1 MLLIPQNSTEV
12 SLGHN
17 IYIVVPKAAQLL
29 VSLYYHT
36 FKANYQPEICIGVT
50 LLNPAISKE
59 ACYASC
65 PMHTVHTWVSSFPS
79 PPRIVAM
86 GLHSRASF
94 SIFGHTMISYTAW
107 FWRRLPCSIDLVPY
121 GKCLKKVQ
129 KFGEQSVWPQNFMDF
144 VSMCMIHIVW
154 WTTSSSTTTESTKTT
169 LGNLWSRQCSNKSM
183 WQEASRSWFYVI
195 FECIT
200 KDCSKNKGLL
210 TCTLFYVQ
218 PFQQTVLALL
228 SLPFPHPFSDG
239 LAF

>member
-94 SIFGHTMISYTAW
+94 SIFGHTMN
-107 FWRRLPCSIDLVPY
+107 LLH
-121 GKCLKKVQ
+121 CLILK
-129 KFGEQSVWPQNFMDF
+129 
-144 VSMCMIHIVW
+144 
-154 WTTSSSTTTESTKTT
+154 
-169 LGNLWSRQCSNKSM
+169 
-183 WQEASRSWFYVI
+183 EASLLHRPGALQKMFK
-195 FECIT
+195 EG
-200 KDCSKNKGLL
+200 SK
-210 TCTLFYVQ
+210 VW
-218 PFQQTVLALL
+218 
-228 SLPFPHPFSDG
+228 
-239 LAF
+239 